1 MKTTIKALRNKLKIN
16 KNKLKSK
23 IKDVEE
29 VLDSGKYNEEEFLK
43 LLKQAKD
50 LYDKE
55 SFTKKEMLDMIE
67 KLDDLLSR
75 KESLVNPKTG
85 IKTYSLVI
93 VFIIFVSYLVFK
105 KKKSYIR

>member
-1 MKTTIKALRNKLKIN
+1 
-16 KNKLKSK
+16 
-23 IKDVEE
+23 
-29 VLDSGKYNEEEFLK
+29 
-43 LLKQAKD
+43 
-50 LYDKE
+50 
-55 SFTKKEMLDMIE
+55 MLDMIE

-105 KKKSYIR
+105 KKNYIR